1 MKLIFLEIRSTM
13 LMIGLIISVQNFC
26 QSIYPPKVQSP
37 NAASLGTFGE
47 IPVNM
52 FTGSPDIS
60 IPIHTISYGRINV
73 PIKLRYHSAS
83 VKPAQQPG
91 WVGSG
96 WNLESIGTISRQVR
110 GGLDEFYI
118 SSSTGNATI
127 PASGF
132 YYPFPGQTS
141 TPGSEYANLPNWNTQ
156 SQLAFD
162 FTAHP
167 NLFFQDVQADEFSFN
182 VMGHSGKFYYSG
194 NAKGWEVISDE
205 NIKVE
210 LTDFYDP
217 LEIITA
223 IKQFNIPYNNGALS
237 HSPDQPRAFGGFKIS
252 VPDGTKYFF
261 GGKSSNTPDA
271 VEFSCPRRSINPYVR
286 PVFTANTWLLKK
298 IVDADNNEINF
309 SYTRQ
314 YPTCN
319 LFLGFYVLNASCAQN
334 NISTSAYSYSGG
346 YGVQLVGS
354 SATYSS
360 DYVNGEKRQG
370 LFQWP
375 MYISSIQSPNE
386 TISFTMSNAVCRRYT
401 NDQLIYIDVSNHTTN
416 DVDNSVLGVPAEL
429 NKLQWP
435 QLDKIII
442 KDNMHNSN
450 GVNNYNPNIIR
461 QYQFNY
467 SSSSAQRLTLASLQ
481 LLDKENTPIGQYA
494 FNYNGGPGMDLNT
507 TSQGI
512 NIYADGNF
520 SDHWG
525 FFNNTDI
532 AFATSSALFSRRQA
546 NQFVV
551 TAGLLHK
558 ITYPTGG
565 YTTLSWESNDYSR
578 VVAVNRQ
585 APYVNSFGYGG
596 GCRIFE
602 IKSFTAGGTPA
613 IQKKYYYKKN
623 YTAGVNVNS
632 LESSGVL
639 NGTPQYAFS
648 LMNRTGV
655 LGAAISNLLVTAF
668 NGVGNYSYTGQGSPI
683 GYDEVV
689 EVNADG
695 SYTKNIFTNYDTD
708 INGVSH
714 WDHSP
719 IRLFRMESFG

>member
-1 MKLIFLEIRSTM
+1 MAPSPTRLI
-13 LMIGLIISVQNFC
+13 N
-26 QSIYPPKVQSP
+26 
-37 NAASLGTFGE
+37 
-47 IPVNM
+47 
-52 FTGSPDIS
+52 
-60 IPIHTISYGRINV
+60 
-73 PIKLRYHSAS
+73 
-83 VKPAQQPG
+83 PG
-91 WVGSG
+91 
-96 WNLESIGTISRQVR
+96 
-110 GGLDEFYI
+110 
-118 SSSTGNATI
+118 
-127 PASGF
+127 
-132 YYPFPGQTS
+132 
-141 TPGSEYANLPNWNTQ
+141 
-156 SQLAFD
+156 
-162 FTAHP
+162 
-167 NLFFQDVQADEFSFN
+167 
-182 VMGHSGKFYYSG
+182 
-194 NAKGWEVISDE
+194 
-205 NIKVE
+205 
-210 LTDFYDP
+210 
-217 LEIITA
+217 
-223 IKQFNIPYNNGALS
+223 
-237 HSPDQPRAFGGFKIS
+237 AFGGFKIT

-271 VEFSCPRRSINPYVR
+271 VEFSCPRRSINPYTR
-286 PVFTANTWLLKK
+286 AVFTANTWLLKK

-319 LFLGFYVLNASCAQN
+319 LFLGFYELNASCAQN
-334 NISTSAYSYSGG
+334 NISTSAYAYSGG

-354 SATYSS
+354 SGTYSS

-386 TISFTMSNAVCRRYT
+386 TMSFIMSNAVCRRYT

-416 DVDNSVLGVPAEL
+416 DVDNSVLGVPADL

-435 QLDKIII
+435 QLDKLII
-442 KDNMHNSN
+442 KDNMYNSN

-467 SSSSAQRLTLASLQ
+467 SSSPAQRLTLASLQ
-481 LLDKENTPIGQYA
+481 LLDKENTLICQYA

-507 TSQGI
+507 TSMGV

-525 FFNNTDI
+525 FFNSTDI
-532 AFATSSALFSRRQA
+532 AFATSSALFNRRQA
-546 NQFVV
+546 NQLVV
-551 TAGLLHK
+551 TAGLLNK

-602 IKSFTAGGTPA
+602 IKSFTASGTPA

-623 YTAGVNVNS
+623 YTSGANVTT

-655 LGAAISNLLVTAF
+655 LGAAISNLWLLLLMVWETTA
-668 NGVGNYSYTGQGSPI
+668 
-683 GYDEVV
+683 
-689 EVNADG
+689 
-695 SYTKNIFTNYDTD
+695 
-708 INGVSH
+708 
-714 WDHSP
+714 
-719 IRLFRMESFG
+719 IRARVHPSVMMK